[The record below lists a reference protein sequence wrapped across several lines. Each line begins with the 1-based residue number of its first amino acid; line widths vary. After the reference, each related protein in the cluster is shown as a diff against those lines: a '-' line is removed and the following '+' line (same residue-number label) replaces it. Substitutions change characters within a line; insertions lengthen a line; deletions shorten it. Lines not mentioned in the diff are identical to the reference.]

1 MSVFLGMDG
10 RHFYTTV
17 ELCDYQTAHLYKSK
31 IYIFFNVDNEFFLI
45 WLVNHCDSHCS
56 ELNNAFC
63 KAEMKDG
70 WACEGGT

>member
-1 MSVFLGMDG
+1 MDV
-10 RHFYTTV
+10 V
-17 ELCDYQTAHLYKSK
+17 ELCDYQTAYLKQNIICFH
-31 IYIFFNVDNEFFLI
+31 VENESFLN

-56 ELNNAFC
+56 ESNDAFC